1 MFFAP
6 IPGGVSVTD
15 NPMLHIPDGFLSIA
29 ISVLCW
35 LVTLVVLAM
44 AVRRAREEF
53 DERLAPLAGVMAAFI
68 FAGQMINFPVAGGT
82 SGHLIGATLAFV
94 VLGPWLGLLAMTA
107 VIVLQAILFQ
117 DGGLVVMGANILV
130 MGVVPG
136 MVGYGVYQ
144 WAQGKSRG
152 VQTAVIGAGSWLSV
166 VVASLVVAL
175 LLGFSGTTSLGVAV
189 PAMVGIHM
197 LIGLGEA
204 LITVAAIS
212 FIAQTRPALLQQ
224 GKAASGTGWVVG
236 GMIIALLVTLLSP
249 LASGSP
255 DGLEWVAGEKG
266 FLQTAQDA
274 PYQILPDYTLP
285 FLGETAVSTILA
297 GVIGVLLVAGIMVLV
312 ARTVRRRSA
321 VSS

>member
-6 IPGGVSVTD
+6 MPGDMPVTD

-29 ISVLCW
+29 ISVVCW
-35 LVTLVVLAM
+35 LVTLAVIAV

-107 VIVLQAILFQ
+107 VIVLQALLFQ
-117 DGGLVVMGANILV
+117 DGGLVVMGANVLV
-130 MGVVPG
+130 MGIVPG
-136 MVGYGVYQ
+136 LVGYGLYL
-144 WAQGKSRG
+144 WARGKSHG
-152 VQTAVIGAGSWLSV
+152 VQTAVIGAGAWLSV
-166 VVASLVVAL
+166 VVAALITAL
-175 LLGFSGTTSLGVAV
+175 LLGFSGTTSLAIAI
-189 PAMVGIHM
+189 PAMAGIHM
-197 LIGLGEA
+197 LIGIGEA

-212 FIAQTRPALLQQ
+212 FIAQTRPAMLQRD
-224 GKAASGTGWVVG
+224 KATSGTGWIIG
-236 GMIIALLVTLLSP
+236 GLAIALIVTLFSP
-249 LASGSP
+249 LASAFP
-255 DGLEWVAGEKG
+255 DGLEWVAGEMG

-274 PYQILPDYTLP
+274 PYEILPDYTLP

-297 GVIGVLLVAGIMVLV
+297 GVIGVLLVGGITALV
-312 ARTVRRRSA
+312 ARTIRRRTAAS
-321 VSS
+321 